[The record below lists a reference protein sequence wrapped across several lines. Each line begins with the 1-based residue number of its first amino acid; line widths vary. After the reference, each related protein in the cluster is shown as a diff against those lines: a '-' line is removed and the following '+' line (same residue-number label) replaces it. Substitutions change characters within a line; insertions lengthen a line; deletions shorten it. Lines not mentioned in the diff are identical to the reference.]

1 MEANIKINTVMRVLG
16 SLVSTMFLV
25 MVIFSFFSNK
35 QIPIDVVISGAIF
48 ILSVAPVCIY
58 GYISG
63 KILDKLPTFLVN
75 AIKGKYS
82 KG

>member
-1 MEANIKINTVMRVLG
+1 MEANIKINTIMRVLG
-16 SLVSTMFLV
+16 GLVSSLFLV
-25 MVIFSFFSNK
+25 MIIFSFFSNR
-35 QIPIDVVISGAIF
+35 QIPMDAVISGTIF
-48 ILSVAPVCIY
+48 VLTVAPVCIY

-63 KILDKLPTFLVN
+63 EILDKLPTFLVN